1 MAFKLLPRHG
11 DMSSMSGMDL
21 GNATTET
28 SMSGMMIGYIH
39 AGIGDTLWF
48 DGWTPATAAATFGA
62 CVGLFFLASIS
73 RLLAAIRRSADV
85 SWRIAALARR
95 QAVYAATALDTP
107 SLTKA
112 ASAGYV
118 ESQSSSVVVTPQR
131 VAAAA
136 PPFVAGYDIP
146 RGVIQMVQA
155 FISYLL
161 MLACVRSRTSFADRA
176 AS

>member
-11 DMSSMSGMDL
+11 DMSSSSGMDDM
-21 GNATTET
+21 T
-28 SMSGMMIGYIH
+28 SSNGTMAMTGMMYGFIH
-39 AGIGDTLWF
+39 AAVGDTLWF
-48 DGWTPATAAATFGA
+48 DGWTPTSAGATFGA
-62 CVGLFFLASIS
+62 CVGLFFIAAIS

-146 RGVIQMVQA
+146 RGIMQMVQA
-155 FISYLL
+155 FMSYLL
-161 MLACVRSRTSFADRA
+161 MLAYVA
-176 AS
+176 AR